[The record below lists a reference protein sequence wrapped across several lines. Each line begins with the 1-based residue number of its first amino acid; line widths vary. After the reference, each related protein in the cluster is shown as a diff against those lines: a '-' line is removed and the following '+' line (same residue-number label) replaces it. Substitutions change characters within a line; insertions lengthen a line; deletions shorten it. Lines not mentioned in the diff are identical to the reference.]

1 MEGFKIRNKHTS
13 TQWPNKIKEMKYY
26 DKYKG
31 CYNDYV

>member
-1 MEGFKIRNKHTS
+1 MEGFKIRNKH